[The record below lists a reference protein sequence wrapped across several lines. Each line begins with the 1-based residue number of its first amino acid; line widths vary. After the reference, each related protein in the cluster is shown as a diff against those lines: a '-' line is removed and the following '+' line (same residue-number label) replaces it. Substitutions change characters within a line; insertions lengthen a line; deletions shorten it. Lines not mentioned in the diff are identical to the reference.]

1 MKKEKLNKV
10 LPYFIILIVA
20 LLLSV
25 PLMQKGIHTG
35 DDGEFH
41 ISRTIGTI
49 EQLKNHESPLI
60 VSRFSNKLG
69 FAWNLFYPPVTT
81 IINVIFALLIGN
93 VVTAMKIYAFI
104 TLFVSGIAMYEFVK
118 NLTNNKLAAMF
129 SAIIY
134 MSAPYRMLNIYVRLA
149 VGEMASFM
157 FMPIIFNGLYNVLNG
172 KTEKSYQLVIG
183 AVLLALSHN
192 ISVLYTAII
201 ALIYVIINI
210 DKLRDKK
217 IFKTLFSSLIIIIL
231 SVLFF
236 ELPLFE
242 QMHATDYE
250 VKRKM
255 FTRWSV
261 QSSGLNPVNLFT
273 SMFWQKDG
281 RDYTIG
287 IPTILALFLIPFALK
302 RMKKDETLRTNYKF
316 FMITGFVSCLMA
328 TFIFPWYFM
337 PKILLN
343 IQFPWRML
351 EFIDLCFSIVAG
363 INYILLLEYFENK
376 FKESTNAR
384 KMLTTVTTILV
395 TATCLYG
402 LSFAKNLEVRDIGN
416 AYFEEDEVIDTSWDT
431 SRYSS
436 YLEYWPQKAINNEQY
451 VVNRD
456 QKVHILKGNA
466 EITNENK
473 TNGKLDF
480 EISSAEND
488 TELELPFLYYKGY
501 VAELTTSD
509 GAKKTFE
516 TTESKNGL
524 VQIKVD
530 QNSVGKF
537 HVQYHATKLYK
548 ICLVISLVTMVSYL
562 LELILKKHKKTL

>member
-287 IPTILALFLIPFALK
+287 IPTILSLFLIPFALK

-376 FKESTNAR
+376 YKESQSAR
-384 KMLTTVTTILV
+384 KMLTAITTILV

-416 AYFEEDEVIDTSWDT
+416 AYFEEDEVIDTSWDM

-436 YLEYWPQKAINNEQY
+436 YLEYWPQKAINNEEY

-456 QKVHILKGNA
+456 QKIHILQGNA
-466 EITNENK
+466 KIMNESKN
-473 TNGKLDF
+473 NGKLDF

>member
-81 IINVIFALLIGN
+81 IINVIFALLTGN

-104 TLFVSGIAMYEFVK
+104 TLLVSGIAMYEFVK

-287 IPTILALFLIPFALK
+287 IPTILSLFLIPFALK

-376 FKESTNAR
+376 YKESQSAR
-384 KMLTTVTTILV
+384 KMLTAITTILV

-436 YLEYWPQKAINNEQY
+436 YLEYWPQKAINNEEY

-456 QKVHILKGNA
+456 QKIHILQGNA
-466 EITNENK
+466 KIMNESKN
-473 TNGKLDF
+473 NGKLDF

>member
-104 TLFVSGIAMYEFVK
+104 TLLVSGIAMYEFVK

-480 EISSAEND
+480 EITSASND
-488 TELELPFLYYKGY
+488 TTLELPFLYYKGY

>member
-1 MKKEKLNKV
+1 
-10 LPYFIILIVA
+10 
-20 LLLSV
+20 
-25 PLMQKGIHTG
+25 
-35 DDGEFH
+35 
-41 ISRTIGTI
+41 
-49 EQLKNHESPLI
+49 
-60 VSRFSNKLG
+60 
-69 FAWNLFYPPVTT
+69 
-81 IINVIFALLIGN
+81 
-93 VVTAMKIYAFI
+93 
-104 TLFVSGIAMYEFVK
+104 MYEFVK

-287 IPTILALFLIPFALK
+287 IPTILSLFLIPFALK

-337 PKILLN
+337 
-343 IQFPWRML
+343 
-351 EFIDLCFSIVAG
+351 
-363 INYILLLEYFENK
+363 Y
-376 FKESTNAR
+376 
-384 KMLTTVTTILV
+384 
-395 TATCLYG
+395 
-402 LSFAKNLEVRDIGN
+402 
-416 AYFEEDEVIDTSWDT
+416 
-431 SRYSS
+431 
-436 YLEYWPQKAINNEQY
+436 
-451 VVNRD
+451 
-456 QKVHILKGNA
+456 
-466 EITNENK
+466 
-473 TNGKLDF
+473 
-480 EISSAEND
+480 
-488 TELELPFLYYKGY
+488 
-501 VAELTTSD
+501 
-509 GAKKTFE
+509 
-516 TTESKNGL
+516 
-524 VQIKVD
+524 
-530 QNSVGKF
+530 NSHGE
-537 HVQYHATKLYK
+537 
-548 ICLVISLVTMVSYL
+548 C
-562 LELILKKHKKTL
+562 

>member
-81 IINVIFALLIGN
+81 IINVFFALLTGN

-104 TLFVSGIAMYEFVK
+104 TLLVSGIAMYEFVK

-376 FKESTNAR
+376 YKESQSAR
-384 KMLTTVTTILV
+384 KMLTAITTILV

-436 YLEYWPQKAINNEQY
+436 YLEYWPQKAINNEEY

-456 QKVHILKGNA
+456 QKIHILQGNA
-466 EITNENK
+466 KIMNESKN
-473 TNGKLDF
+473 NGKLDF

>member
-81 IINVIFALLIGN
+81 IINVFFALLTGN

-104 TLFVSGIAMYEFVK
+104 TLLVSGIAMYEFVK

-480 EISSAEND
+480 EITSASND
-488 TELELPFLYYKGY
+488 TTLELPFLYYKGY

>member
-81 IINVIFALLIGN
+81 IINVFFALLTGN

-104 TLFVSGIAMYEFVK
+104 TLLVSGIAMYEFVK

-287 IPTILALFLIPFALK
+287 IPTILSLFLIPFALK

-376 FKESTNAR
+376 YKESQSAR
-384 KMLTTVTTILV
+384 KMLTAITTILV

-436 YLEYWPQKAINNEQY
+436 YLEYWPQKAINNEEY

-456 QKVHILKGNA
+456 QKIHILQGNA
-466 EITNENK
+466 KIMNESKN
-473 TNGKLDF
+473 NGKLDF